1 MHCKA
6 VCLST
11 ASVYA
16 PTFSFQGDKLLEQIR
31 IRVSGR
37 SSEHQESSRQE
48 RFVKPQLLPTRARQ
62 LPGRP
67 LPRPQRPRG
76 LWPLCPPPARW
87 ARSTGSGNLL
97 FKESLAVSPYKSLSR
112 ACGLSW
118 SLPSIS
124 GERIGWCHGWI
135 FQPSQPE
142 PRGPT
147 TNAAEQDGGLQA
159 HERAALRL
167 LGGPHAS
174 PSSRLRPRLRGL
186 SALLSKW

>member
-1 MHCKA
+1 MHRKA

-48 RFVKPQLLPTRARQ
+48 RFVKPQLLSTRARQ

-67 LPRPQRPRG
+67 LPRPQRLRG

-97 FKESLAVSPYKSLSR
+97 FKESLAVSPHKSLSR
-112 ACGLSW
+112 VICSPR
-118 SLPSIS
+118 SLVK
-124 GERIGWCHGWI
+124 
-135 FQPSQPE
+135 E
-142 PRGPT
+142 PAGVT
-147 TNAAEQDGGLQA
+147 AGF
-159 HERAALRL
+159 
-167 LGGPHAS
+167 
-174 PSSRLRPRLRGL
+174 SSRRSLSRGVRPQMQPNKMVASRPTSMRRFGFWGIRMRPPAHG
-186 SALLSKW
+186 SDPGSGG